1 MPERVYKFIEVV
13 GTSTESWE
21 EATRVAVEKAAR
33 TLREIRIAEV
43 EELDMQ
49 IENGKVT
56 AYRAKIKISFKFVTI
71 EERQFYKDPTSWF
84 LEKEHSNFDG

>member
-1 MPERVYKFIEVV
+1 LGQVPSH
-13 GTSTESWE
+13 GGSD
-21 EATRVAVEKAAR
+21 RVAVEKAAR

-71 EERQFYKDPTSWF
+71 EERQFYKDPTSCF
-84 LEKEHSNFDG
+84 LRKNTQISMVKELCLY